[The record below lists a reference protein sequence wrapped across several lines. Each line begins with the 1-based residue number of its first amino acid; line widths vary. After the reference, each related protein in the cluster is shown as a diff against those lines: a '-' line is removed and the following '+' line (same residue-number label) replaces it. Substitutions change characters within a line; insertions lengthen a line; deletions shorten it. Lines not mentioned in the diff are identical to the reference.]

1 MKVSY
6 SNIQY
11 IKGGDGLITQ
21 AEKAESKPK
30 SQMKKPELLAP
41 AGNLEKLKIAVH
53 YGADAVFLGG
63 QEYGLRSNAD
73 NFTMEEIKEGV
84 EFADRYGAKIYVTT
98 NIIAHDENMD
108 GLEDYLR
115 NLEATGATGIIVAD
129 PLIIETCKAVAPKL
143 EIHLSTQQSLSNY
156 KAIEYWKEEGLDRV
170 VLARETGA
178 MEMKEMK
185 EKVDI
190 EIEAFIHGAM
200 CIAYSGRCTLSN
212 HMTARDSNRG
222 GCCQSCRWDY
232 DLLEVDEDG
241 ELDLLYKDEAVTP
254 FAMSPKDLKLIESI
268 PNMMDLG
275 IDSLKIEGRMKS
287 IHYIATVVSV
297 YRKVIDAYAEDP
309 QNFKIKPEW
318 LIELDKCANRD
329 TASSFFE
336 GTPGYQQQMFGNES
350 NKKSPYDF
358 CGLVLDYDE
367 ATKIAT
373 IQQRNHFKPGQ
384 EVEFFGPEIE
394 GFKQIVDTIYDEE
407 GNELDAARHPLQ
419 IVQFKVD
426 HPIYPNNMMRKEV

>member
-1 MKVSY
+1 MKV
-6 SNIQY
+6 
-11 IKGGDGLITQ
+11 L
-21 AEKAESKPK
+21 EEVKPATHAK
-30 SQMKKPELLAP
+30 MKKPELLAP

-53 YGADAVFLGG
+53 YGADAVFIGG

-73 NFTMEEIKEGV
+73 NFTMDEIREGV
-84 EFADRYGAKIYVTT
+84 EFANRYGAKIYVTT
-98 NIIAHDENMD
+98 NIIAHDENME
-108 GLEDYLR
+108 GLDDYLEQ
-115 NLEATGATGIIVAD
+115 LEATGATGIIVAD
-129 PLIIETCKAVAPKL
+129 PLIIETCKRVAPKL

-156 KAIEYWKEEGLDRV
+156 KAVEYWKEEGLDRV

-178 MEMKEMK
+178 MEMQEIKD
-185 EKVDI
+185 KVDI

-232 DLLEVDEDG
+232 DLLTVDNDG
-241 ELDLLYKDEAVTP
+241 ELDVYYEDGNAVP
-254 FAMSPKDLKLIESI
+254 FAMSPRDLKLIESI

-297 YRKVIDAYAEDP
+297 YRKVIDAYAADP
-309 QNFKIKPEW
+309 ENFKIKPEW
-318 LIELDKCANRD
+318 LFELDKCANRD
-329 TASSFFE
+329 TAPAFFK
-336 GTPGYQQQMFGNES
+336 GTPGYEEQMFGNES
-350 NKKSPYDF
+350 SKKAPFDF
-358 CGLVLDYDE
+358 IGLVLDYD
-367 ATKIAT
+367 KDSQMAT

-384 EVEFFGPEIE
+384 EVEFFGPEIQT
-394 GFKQIVDTIYDEE
+394 FKQVVDKIYDEE

-419 IVQFKVD
+419 VVQIKVD
-426 HPIYPNNMMRKEV
+426 QLIYPNNMMRKEV

>member
-1 MKVSY
+1 MKVLEEV
-6 SNIQY
+6 
-11 IKGGDGLITQ
+11 KPATQ
-21 AEKAESKPK
+21 A
-30 SQMKKPELLAP
+30 QMKKPELLAP

-53 YGADAVFLGG
+53 YGADAVFIGG

-73 NFTMEEIKEGV
+73 NFTMDEIREGV
-84 EFADRYGAKIYVTT
+84 EFANRYGAKIYVTT
-98 NIIAHDENMD
+98 NIIAHDENME
-108 GLEDYLR
+108 GLDDYLEQ
-115 NLEATGATGIIVAD
+115 LEATGATGIIVAD
-129 PLIIETCKAVAPKL
+129 PLIIETCKRVAPKL

-156 KAIEYWKEEGLDRV
+156 KAVEYWKEEGLDRV

-178 MEMKEMK
+178 MEMQEIKD
-185 EKVDI
+185 KVDI

-232 DLLEVDEDG
+232 DLLTVDNDG
-241 ELDLLYKDEAVTP
+241 ELDVYYEDGNAVP
-254 FAMSPKDLKLIESI
+254 FAMSPRDLKLIESI

-297 YRKVIDAYAEDP
+297 YRKVIDAYAADP
-309 QNFKIKPEW
+309 ENFKIKPEW
-318 LIELDKCANRD
+318 LFELDKCANRD
-329 TASSFFE
+329 TAPAFFK
-336 GTPGYQQQMFGNES
+336 GTPGYEEQMFGNES
-350 NKKSPYDF
+350 SKKAPFDF
-358 CGLVLDYDE
+358 IGLVLDYD
-367 ATKIAT
+367 KDIQMAT

-384 EVEFFGPEIE
+384 EVEFFGPEIQT
-394 GFKQIVDTIYDEE
+394 FKQVVDKIYDEE

-419 IVQFKVD
+419 IVQIKVD
-426 HPIYPNNMMRKEV
+426 QPIYPNNMMRKEV

>member
-1 MKVSY
+1 MKVLEEV
-6 SNIQY
+6 
-11 IKGGDGLITQ
+11 KPATQ
-21 AEKAESKPK
+21 AK
-30 SQMKKPELLAP
+30 MKKPELLAP

-53 YGADAVFLGG
+53 YGADAVFIGG

-73 NFTMEEIKEGV
+73 NFTMDEIREGV
-84 EFADRYGAKIYVTT
+84 EFANRYGAKIYVTT
-98 NIIAHDENMD
+98 NIIAHDENME
-108 GLEDYLR
+108 GLDDYLEQ
-115 NLEATGATGIIVAD
+115 LEATGATGIIVAD
-129 PLIIETCKAVAPKL
+129 PLIIETCKRVAPKL

-156 KAIEYWKEEGLDRV
+156 KAVEYWKEEGLDRV

-178 MEMKEMK
+178 MEMQEIKD
-185 EKVDI
+185 KVDI

-232 DLLEVDEDG
+232 DLLTVDNDG
-241 ELDLLYKDEAVTP
+241 ELDVYYEDGNAVP
-254 FAMSPKDLKLIESI
+254 FAMSPRDLKLIESI

-297 YRKVIDAYAEDP
+297 YRKVIDAYAADP
-309 QNFKIKPEW
+309 ENFKIKPEW
-318 LIELDKCANRD
+318 LFELDKCANRD
-329 TASSFFE
+329 TAPAFFK
-336 GTPGYQQQMFGNES
+336 GTPGYEEQMFGNES
-350 NKKSPYDF
+350 SKKAPFDF
-358 CGLVLDYDE
+358 IGLVLDYD
-367 ATKIAT
+367 KDNQMAT

-384 EVEFFGPEIE
+384 EVEFFGPEIQT
-394 GFKQIVDTIYDEE
+394 FKQVVDTIYDEE

-419 IVQFKVD
+419 VVQIKVD
-426 HPIYPNNMMRKEV
+426 QPIYPNNMMRKEV

>member
-1 MKVSY
+1 MKTLNEIEV
-6 SNIQY
+6 NAKRKI
-11 IKGGDGLITQ
+11 
-21 AEKAESKPK
+21 
-30 SQMKKPELLAP
+30 KKPELLAP

-84 EFADRYGAKIYVTT
+84 EFANRYGAKIYVTT
-98 NIIAHDENMD
+98 NIIAHDENID

-115 NLEATGATGIIVAD
+115 QLEATGATGIIVAD
-129 PLIIETCKAVAPKL
+129 PLIIETCKKVAPKL

-156 KAIEYWKEEGLDRV
+156 KAVEYWKEEGLDRV

-185 EKVDI
+185 DNVDI

-232 DLLEVDEDG
+232 DLLAVDEEG
-241 ELDLLYKDEAVTP
+241 ELDLFYQDGEVVS

-268 PNMMDLG
+268 PQMMDIG

-309 QNFKIKPEW
+309 DNFKIKPEW

-329 TASSFFE
+329 TAPAFFE
-336 GTPGYQQQMFGNES
+336 GTPGYEEQMFGVQQ

-367 ATKIAT
+367 ATHIAT

-384 EVEFFGPEIE
+384 EIEFFGPEIE
-394 GFKQIVDTIYDEE
+394 SFKQVIDVIYDEE
-407 GNELDAARHPLQ
+407 GNHLDAARHPLQ
-419 IVQFKVD
+419 IVQIKVN
-426 HPIYPNNMMRKEV
+426 HPIYPNNMMRKEIG

>member
-1 MKVSY
+1 MKTLNEMEV
-6 SNIQY
+6 NAKRKI
-11 IKGGDGLITQ
+11 
-21 AEKAESKPK
+21 
-30 SQMKKPELLAP
+30 KKPELLAP

-84 EFADRYGAKIYVTT
+84 EFANRYGAKIYVTT
-98 NIIAHDENMD
+98 NIIAHDENID

-115 NLEATGATGIIVAD
+115 QLEATGATGIIVAD
-129 PLIIETCKAVAPKL
+129 PLIIETCKKVAPKL

-156 KAIEYWKEEGLDRV
+156 KAVEYWKEEGLDRV

-185 EKVDI
+185 DNVDI

-232 DLLEVDEDG
+232 DLLAVDEEG
-241 ELDLLYKDEAVTP
+241 ELDLFYQDGDVVP

-268 PNMMDLG
+268 PQMMDIG

-287 IHYIATVVSV
+287 IHYITTVVSV

-309 QNFKIKPEW
+309 DNFKIKPEW

-329 TASSFFE
+329 TAPAFFE
-336 GTPGYQQQMFGNES
+336 GTPGYEEQMFGVQQ

-367 ATKIAT
+367 ATHIAT

-384 EVEFFGPEIE
+384 EIEFFGPEIE
-394 GFKQIVDTIYDEE
+394 SFKQVIDVIYDEE
-407 GNELDAARHPLQ
+407 GNHLDAARHPLQ
-419 IVQFKVD
+419 IVQIKVD
-426 HPIYPNNMMRKEV
+426 HPIYPNNMMRKEIG

>member
-1 MKVSY
+1 MKTLNEMEV
-6 SNIQY
+6 NAKRKI
-11 IKGGDGLITQ
+11 
-21 AEKAESKPK
+21 
-30 SQMKKPELLAP
+30 KKPELLAP

-84 EFADRYGAKIYVTT
+84 EFANRYGAKIYVTT
-98 NIIAHDENMD
+98 NIIAHDENID

-115 NLEATGATGIIVAD
+115 QLEATGATGIIVAD
-129 PLIIETCKAVAPKL
+129 PLIIETCKKVAPKL

-156 KAIEYWKEEGLDRV
+156 KAVEYWKEEGLDRV

-185 EKVDI
+185 DNVDI

-222 GCCQSCRWDY
+222 GCCQSCRWGY
-232 DLLEVDEDG
+232 DLLAVDEEG
-241 ELDLLYKDEAVTP
+241 ELDLFYQDGDVVP

-268 PNMMDLG
+268 PQMMDIG

-309 QNFKIKPEW
+309 DNFKIKPEW

-329 TASSFFE
+329 TAPAFFE
-336 GTPGYQQQMFGNES
+336 GTPGYEEQMFGVQQ

-367 ATKIAT
+367 ATHIAT

-384 EVEFFGPEIE
+384 EIEFFGPEIE
-394 GFKQIVDTIYDEE
+394 SFKQVIDVIYDEE
-407 GNELDAARHPLQ
+407 GNHLDAARHPLQ
-419 IVQFKVD
+419 IVQIKVD
-426 HPIYPNNMMRKEV
+426 HPIYPNNMMRKEIG

>member
-1 MKVSY
+1 MKTLNEMEV
-6 SNIQY
+6 NAKRKI
-11 IKGGDGLITQ
+11 
-21 AEKAESKPK
+21 
-30 SQMKKPELLAP
+30 KKPELLAP

-84 EFADRYGAKIYVTT
+84 EFANRYGAKIYVTT
-98 NIIAHDENMD
+98 NIIAHDENID

-115 NLEATGATGIIVAD
+115 QLEATGATGIIVAD
-129 PLIIETCKAVAPKL
+129 PLIIETCKKVAPKL

-156 KAIEYWKEEGLDRV
+156 KAVEYWKEEGLDRV

-185 EKVDI
+185 DNVDI

-232 DLLEVDEDG
+232 DLLAVDEEG
-241 ELDLLYKDEAVTP
+241 ELDLFYQDGEVVP

-268 PNMMDLG
+268 PQMMDIG

-309 QNFKIKPEW
+309 DNFKIKPEW

-329 TASSFFE
+329 TAPAFFE
-336 GTPGYQQQMFGNES
+336 GTPGYEEQMFGVQQ

-367 ATKIAT
+367 ATHIAT

-384 EVEFFGPEIE
+384 EIEFFGPEIE
-394 GFKQIVDTIYDEE
+394 SFKQVIDVIYDEE
-407 GNELDAARHPLQ
+407 GNHLDAARHPLQ
-419 IVQFKVD
+419 IVQIKVD
-426 HPIYPNNMMRKEV
+426 HPIYPNNMMRKEIG

>member
-1 MKVSY
+1 MKTLNEIEV
-6 SNIQY
+6 NAKRKI
-11 IKGGDGLITQ
+11 
-21 AEKAESKPK
+21 
-30 SQMKKPELLAP
+30 KKPELLAP

-84 EFADRYGAKIYVTT
+84 EFANRYGAKIYVTT
-98 NIIAHDENMD
+98 NIIAHDENID

-115 NLEATGATGIIVAD
+115 QLEATGATGIIVAD
-129 PLIIETCKAVAPKL
+129 PLIIETCKKVAPKL

-156 KAIEYWKEEGLDRV
+156 KAVEYWKEEGLDRV

-185 EKVDI
+185 DNVDI

-232 DLLEVDEDG
+232 DLLAVDEEG
-241 ELDLLYKDEAVTP
+241 ELDLFYQDGEVVP

-268 PNMMDLG
+268 PQMMDIG

-309 QNFKIKPEW
+309 DNFKIKPEW

-329 TASSFFE
+329 TAPAFFE
-336 GTPGYQQQMFGNES
+336 GTPGYEEQMFGVQQS
-350 NKKSPYDF
+350 KKSPYDF

-367 ATKIAT
+367 ATHIAT

-384 EVEFFGPEIE
+384 EIEFFGPEIE
-394 GFKQIVDTIYDEE
+394 SFKQVIDVIYDEE
-407 GNELDAARHPLQ
+407 GNHLDAARHPLQ
-419 IVQFKVD
+419 IVQIKVN
-426 HPIYPNNMMRKEV
+426 HPIYPNNMMRKEIG

>member
-1 MKVSY
+1 MKT
-6 SNIQY
+6 
-11 IKGGDGLITQ
+11 K
-21 AEKAESKPK
+21 SKR
-30 SQMKKPELLAP
+30 QVKKPELLAP

-84 EFADRYGAKIYVTT
+84 EFAAKYGAKIYVTT
-98 NIIAHDENMD
+98 NIIAHDENME
-108 GLEDYLR
+108 GLETYLK

-129 PLIIETCKAVAPKL
+129 PLIIETCKSVAPRL

-156 KAIEYWKEEGLDRV
+156 KAVEYWKEEGLDRV

-232 DLLEVDEDG
+232 DLLEVEENGD
-241 ELDLLYKDEAVTP
+241 LDLYYKEGKVVP

-268 PNMMDLG
+268 PNMMDIG

-297 YRKVIDAYAEDP
+297 YRKVIDAYDEDP
-309 QNFKIKPEW
+309 DNFKIKPEW

-350 NKKSPYDF
+350 NKKTPYDF
-358 CGLVLDYDE
+358 CGLVLDYDKE
-367 ATKIAT
+367 TKIAT
-373 IQQRNHFKPGQ
+373 VQQRNHFKPGQ
-384 EVEFFGPEIE
+384 EIEFFGPEID
-394 GFKQIVDTIYDEE
+394 GFTQVVEAIYDEE

-426 HPIYPNNMMRKEV
+426 HDIYPNNMMRKEIG

>member
-1 MKVSY
+1 MKTLTE
-6 SNIQY
+6 IQT
-11 IKGGDGLITQ
+11 KV
-21 AEKAESKPK
+21 KSKI
-30 SQMKKPELLAP
+30 KKPELLAP

-73 NFTMEEIKEGV
+73 NFTMAEIKEGV
-84 EFADRYGAKIYVTT
+84 EFANQYNAKIYVTT
-98 NIIAHDENMD
+98 NIIAHDENIK
-108 GLEDYLR
+108 GLENYLIE
-115 NLEATGATGIIVAD
+115 LEKTGATGIIVAD
-129 PLIIETCKAVAPKL
+129 PLIIESCKQVAPKL
-143 EIHLSTQQSLSNY
+143 EIHLSTQQSLSNT
-156 KAIEYWKEEGLDRV
+156 KAVQYWKEEGLDRV

-185 EKVDI
+185 ENVDI

-232 DLLEVDEDG
+232 DLLEVDNDG
-241 ELDLLYKDEAVTP
+241 ELDLYYQDGDTVP

-268 PNMMDLG
+268 PQMMEIG

-309 QNFKIKPEW
+309 ENFKINPEW
-318 LIELDKCANRD
+318 LKELDKCANRD
-329 TASSFFE
+329 TAPAFFE
-336 GTPGYQQQMFGNES
+336 GTPGYEEQMFGVQQ

-358 CGLVLDYDE
+358 CGLVIDYDE
-367 ATKIAT
+367 TTQIAT

-384 EVEFFGPEIE
+384 EIEFFGPEIQS
-394 GFKQIVDTIYDEE
+394 FRQVIDAIYDEE
-407 GNELDAARHPLQ
+407 GNSLDAARHPLQ
-419 IVQFKVD
+419 IVQIKVN
-426 HPIYPNNMMRKEV
+426 HPIYPKNMMRKEIR

>member
-1 MKVSY
+1 MKTLNEMEV
-6 SNIQY
+6 NAKRKI
-11 IKGGDGLITQ
+11 
-21 AEKAESKPK
+21 
-30 SQMKKPELLAP
+30 KKPELLAP

-84 EFADRYGAKIYVTT
+84 EFANRYGAKIYVTT
-98 NIIAHDENMD
+98 NIIAHDENID

-115 NLEATGATGIIVAD
+115 QLEATGATGIIVAD
-129 PLIIETCKAVAPKL
+129 PLIIETCKKVAPKL

-156 KAIEYWKEEGLDRV
+156 KAVEYWKEEGLDRV

-185 EKVDI
+185 DNVDI

-232 DLLEVDEDG
+232 DLLAVDEEG
-241 ELDLLYKDEAVTP
+241 ELDLFYQDGDVVP

-268 PNMMDLG
+268 PQMMDIG

-309 QNFKIKPEW
+309 DNFKIKPEW

-329 TASSFFE
+329 TAPAFFE
-336 GTPGYQQQMFGNES
+336 GTPGYEEQMFGVQQ

-367 ATKIAT
+367 ATHIAT

-384 EVEFFGPEIE
+384 EIEFFGPEIE
-394 GFKQIVDTIYDEE
+394 SCKQVIDVIYDEE
-407 GNELDAARHPLQ
+407 GNHLDAARHPLQ
-419 IVQFKVD
+419 IVQIKVD
-426 HPIYPNNMMRKEV
+426 HPIYPNNMMRKEIG